1 MLKIKRK
8 FRDTWFRLKSLNHVE
23 ENLLFETHRVE
34 LERSLLDSTES
45 GVTDELECEV
55 PLIVS
60 LTSYGQR
67 IEQVHLTIES
77 LLRQTYKPNRII
89 LWLGENE
96 RSKPVPAALKLQTK
110 RGLEIRYTPDIGS
123 YKKLIPALIEFPDS
137 IIITVDDDMIYDV
150 SMIDRLVRG
159 HKKFPGCVITNVAL
173 KITRKPMRTW
183 TLVDE
188 YDVPDMNLLAIGYG
202 GTLYPPK
209 AFAKEVTD
217 RKLFMQLCPSTDDVW
232 FRVMAIRNGTKMVRV
247 LTPSPLGKKDAIANP
262 ETQKKSLW
270 QVNVM
275 EDRNTVQFNKAKDY
289 FKLDI

>member
-8 FRDTWFRLKSLNHVE
+8 FRDAWFRFKSLNHVE
-23 ENLLFETHRVE
+23 GNLLFETHRVE
-34 LERSLLDSTES
+34 MERSLLDSTES
-45 GVTDELECEV
+45 GITDILDCEA

-96 RSKPVPAALKLQTK
+96 QSKPLPAALELQTK
-110 RGLEIRYTPDIGS
+110 RGLEVRYTPDIGS

-137 IIITVDDDMIYDV
+137 IIITADDDMIYDT
-150 SMIDRLVRG
+150 SMIDRLARG
-159 HKKFPGCVITNVAL
+159 HKRFPNCVITNVAL
-173 KITRKPMRTW
+173 KITQEPMRTW

-202 GTLYPPK
+202 GILYPPK
-209 AFAKEVTD
+209 VFAKEVTD

-232 FRVMAIRNGTKMVRV
+232 FRIMAIRNGTKMVRV
-247 LTPSPLGKKDAIANP
+247 QTPSSFGTKDTIANP

-275 EDRNTVQFNKAKDY
+275 EDRNTAQFNKVKDY